1 TPTSCGP
8 VENVYNKQARG
19 RVRIRDG
26 LLIEQVICI
35 SKIKLLNI
43 TPFAIG
49 VMFNPVKCYLI

>member
-1 TPTSCGP
+1 MHDFAAPGGES
-8 VENVYNKQARG
+8 EY
-19 RVRIRDG
+19 RDG

>member
-1 TPTSCGP
+1 MYSKEYKCMTLLR
-8 VENVYNKQARG
+8 QG